1 MGGPP
6 SMKKQQTT
14 MAVEPGVTGLTGLK
28 EVNPIMGSTSIKHA
42 WQGGTDT
49 LTFTEQLKEIDRDLG
64 IFLANVQMP
73 AQANFLN
80 SNSNTVPIGQVVSDL
95 NGPSV
100 MGPSMGSN

>member
-1 MGGPP
+1 MHGR
-6 SMKKQQTT
+6 
-14 MAVEPGVTGLTGLK
+14 
-28 EVNPIMGSTSIKHA
+28 
-42 WQGGTDT
+42 GGTDT
-49 LTFTEQLKEIDRDLG
+49 LTFTEQLKEIDQDLGISQG